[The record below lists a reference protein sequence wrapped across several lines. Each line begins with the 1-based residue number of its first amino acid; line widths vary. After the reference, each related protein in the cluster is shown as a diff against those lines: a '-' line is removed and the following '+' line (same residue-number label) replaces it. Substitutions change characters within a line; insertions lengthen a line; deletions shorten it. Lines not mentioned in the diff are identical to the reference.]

1 MAGHLIFLEGL
12 SDDAVAMGIAP
23 MTALT
28 QIEKSSLQHQS
39 PPNFGIE
46 GTTYASCLRHVEK
59 TIS

>member
-1 MAGHLIFLEGL
+1 
-12 SDDAVAMGIAP
+12 

-46 GTTYASCLRHVEK
+46 GTTCASCLRHVEK